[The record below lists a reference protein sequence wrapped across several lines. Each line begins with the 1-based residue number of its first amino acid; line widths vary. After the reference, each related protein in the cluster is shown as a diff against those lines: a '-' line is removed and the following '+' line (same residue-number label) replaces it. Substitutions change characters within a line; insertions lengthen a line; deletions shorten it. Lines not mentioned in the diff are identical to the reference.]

1 MQYYAVIRRGS
12 EDELTHWKYI
22 KKIKSK
28 NGKTRYIYDRSELAK
43 YENEVV
49 EKKRNETGG
58 KDTVEYKKSD
68 SFFRNGTET
77 FESTISLL
85 YNDPKPITSRRVTK
99 YQGKLD
105 RCYAK
110 GEKFIYDNFYG
121 ANRITKKKIK
131 NNLAKKM
138 SEGRKFVNRFLRR

>member
-1 MQYYAVIRRGS
+1 MKYYAVTRKGTG
-12 EDELTHWKYI
+12 DELTHWKYI

-68 SFFRNGTET
+68 SFFREGTET
-77 FESTISLL
+77 FENTASFV
-85 YNDPKPITSRRVTK
+85 YNGSKPITSRRVTK

-105 RCYAK
+105 RYYAK

-121 ANRITKKKIK
+121 ANRVAKKIK

-138 SEGRKFVNRFLRR
+138 SEGRKFVNRLLRR